1 MTNYC
6 HLSYE
11 ERKNIEDDLN
21 DNFFVIDDAFSVASN
36 IITLRKNDNCELSG
50 IP

>member
-11 ERKNIEDDLN
+11 ERKNIEEFDKMACC
-21 DNFFVIDDAFSVASN
+21 DAICDMGN
-36 IITLRKNDNCELSG
+36 EELKT
-50 IP
+50 IFQIKK